1 MFELIG
7 LVVAGGAAA
16 GSFIKSRK
24 FVIRR
29 LRYVDAVQN
38 GAAPIVAGTL
48 AGAVVLPFTIL
59 PLIGVGTAVAVGAAV
74 GVGTAAGVRA
84 IRQGNYEAT

>member
-7 LVVAGGAAA
+7 LAIAGGAAV
-16 GSFIKSRK
+16 GSYIKSRR
-24 FVIRR
+24 FVVRR

-59 PLIGVGTAVAVGAAV
+59 PLIGAGTVVAVGAAV
-74 GVGTAAGVRA
+74 GVGTAAGARA
-84 IRQGNYEAT
+84 IRQGSYETT